1 MKKCD
6 ATHVVAS
13 VVLNVVLVVVV
24 MRKLRYYIG
33 AMRLRTLP
41 LSLAGVSLGLLLA
54 VSDYH
59 VSWAVSISVAVT
71 AVLLQILSNVSNELG
86 DAISGTDTSLRNG
99 PLYGITAGRLT
110 VRDLKAMIWT
120 YALLS
125 AASGLV
131 MIRLSYGTLLCLD
144 AFVFMI
150 LGFAAIS
157 SAMKY
162 TLGKSP
168 YGYRGLGDVYVFVF
182 FGIVAVLGSY
192 LVAAHTVPSW
202 YLLLPAASIGFFS
215 AAVLNVNNIRDMETD
230 RATRVTLPLKIGER
244 WAKVYQTV
252 LVVLGW
258 AAMCGYAF
266 SRMYSPWHYLF
277 VLTLPLFI
285 WHLAGVWR
293 GHGRSLDRMLPLL
306 VVSVFLFA
314 LLGGLGFVV
323 FLI

>member
-1 MKKCD
+1 
-6 ATHVVAS
+6 
-13 VVLNVVLVVVV
+13 
-24 MRKLRYYIG
+24 
-33 AMRLRTLP
+33 MRLRTLP

-59 VSWAVSISVAVT
+59 VSWAVAVSVAVT

-86 DAISGTDTSLRNG
+86 DAMSGTDTALRKG
-99 PLYGITAGRLT
+99 PVYGITEGKLSA
-110 VRDLKAMIWT
+110 RDLKVMIWV

-125 AASGLV
+125 AVSGLV

-168 YGYRGLGDVYVFVF
+168 YGYRGLGDIYVFVF
-182 FGIVAVLGSY
+182 FGLVAVLGSY
-192 LVAAHTVPSW
+192 LLAAHTIPSW
-202 YLLLPAASIGFFS
+202 YLLLPAASVGFFS
-215 AAVLNVNNIRDMETD
+215 VAVLNINNIRDMETD
-230 RATRVTLPLKIGER
+230 RATRLTLPLRIGET
-244 WAKVYQTV
+244 WAKVYQTA

-266 SRMYSPWHYLF
+266 SRMHSLWHYLF

-293 GHGRSLDRMLPLL
+293 GHGASLDRMLPLL
-306 VVSVFLFA
+306 VLSVFLFA
-314 LLGGLGFVV
+314 VLGGLGFVV
-323 FLI
+323 FLF

>member
-1 MKKCD
+1 
-6 ATHVVAS
+6 
-13 VVLNVVLVVVV
+13 
-24 MRKLRYYIG
+24 MRKLGYYIC

-41 LSLAGVSLGLLLA
+41 LSLSGVSLGLLLA

-59 VSWAVSISVAVT
+59 VSWAVAVSVAVT

-86 DAISGTDTSLRNG
+86 DALKGTDTSRRNG
-99 PLYGITAGRLT
+99 PLYGIASGRLT
-110 VRDLKAMIWT
+110 VRDLKVMIWI

-125 AASGLV
+125 AVSGLV
-131 MIRLSYGTLLCLD
+131 MIWLSYGTLLCLD
-144 AFVFMI
+144 SFVFMI

-168 YGYRGLGDVYVFVF
+168 YGYRGLGDIYVFIF

-192 LVAAHTVPSW
+192 LVAAHTIPTW
-202 YLLLPAASIGFFS
+202 YMLLPAVSIGAFS
-215 AAVLNVNNIRDMETD
+215 VAVLNVNNIRDMETD
-230 RATRVTLPLKIGER
+230 RATRVTLPLKMGET

-252 LVVLGW
+252 LVLIGW
-258 AAMCGYAF
+258 AAMFVYAF
-266 SRMYSPWHYLF
+266 SRMYSLWHYIF
-277 VLTLPLFI
+277 ALTLPLFI
-285 WHLAGVWR
+285 WHLIGVWR

-306 VVSVFLFA
+306 VVSTFLFA

-323 FLI
+323 FLF

>member
-1 MKKCD
+1 
-6 ATHVVAS
+6 
-13 VVLNVVLVVVV
+13 
-24 MRKLRYYIG
+24 MRKLGYYIS

-41 LSLAGVSLGLLLA
+41 LSLSGVSLGLLLA
-54 VSDYH
+54 VSDYN
-59 VSWAVSISVAVT
+59 VSWAVSVSVAVT

-86 DAISGTDTSLRNG
+86 DALKGTDTSRRNG
-99 PLYGITAGRLT
+99 PLYGIASGRLT
-110 VRDLKAMIWT
+110 VRDLKVMIWI

-125 AASGLV
+125 AVSGLV
-131 MIRLSYGTLLCLD
+131 MIWLSYGTLLCLD
-144 AFVFMI
+144 SFVFMI

-168 YGYRGLGDVYVFVF
+168 FGYRGLGDIYVFIF

-192 LVAAHTVPSW
+192 LVAAHTIPTW
-202 YLLLPAASIGFFS
+202 YMLLPAVSIGAFS
-215 AAVLNVNNIRDMETD
+215 VAVLNVNNIRDMETD
-230 RATRVTLPLKIGER
+230 RATRVTLPLKMGET

-252 LVVLGW
+252 LVLIGW
-258 AAMCGYAF
+258 AAMFGYAF
-266 SRMYSPWHYLF
+266 SRMYSLWHYIF

-285 WHLAGVWR
+285 WHLIGVWR

-306 VVSVFLFA
+306 VVSTFLFA

-323 FLI
+323 FLF

>member
-1 MKKCD
+1 
-6 ATHVVAS
+6 
-13 VVLNVVLVVVV
+13 
-24 MRKLRYYIG
+24 MRKLGYYIS

-41 LSLAGVSLGLLLA
+41 LSLSGVSLGLLLA

-59 VSWAVSISVAVT
+59 VSWAVALSTAVT

-86 DAISGTDTSLRNG
+86 DALKGTDTSLRNG
-99 PLYGITAGRLT
+99 PLYGITSGRLT
-110 VRDLKAMIWT
+110 ARELKVMIWI

-168 YGYRGLGDVYVFVF
+168 YGYRGLGDIYVFVF
-182 FGIVAVLGSY
+182 FGVVAVLGSY
-192 LVAAHTVPSW
+192 LVAAHTIPSW
-202 YLLLPAASIGFFS
+202 YMVLPAVSIGAFS
-215 AAVLNVNNIRDMETD
+215 VAVLNVNNIRDMETD
-230 RATRVTLPLKIGER
+230 RATRVTLPLKMGET
-244 WAKVYQTV
+244 WAKVYQTALV
-252 LVVLGW
+252 LTGW

-266 SRMYSPWHYLF
+266 SRMYSLWHYLF

-293 GHGRSLDRMLPLL
+293 GRGHALDRMLPLL
-306 VVSVFLFA
+306 VVSTFLFA
-314 LLGGLGFVV
+314 VLGGLGFVV
-323 FLI
+323 FLF